1 VQDTQR
7 TYIQCFCII
16 QTQQLSLSRSG
27 DRSEKSIDKRVS
39 TTLSIQITYVRQTND
54 DRVVQHPRHLQ
65 RARDAPCFA
74 KQTRAVL
81 SLSWF
86 NTCSG
91 VVLSY
96 RVHTD
101 ALVHRRDDATPVP
114 PPGRGPRR
122 SQYVVAQPAYP
133 YESET
138 HLSEFR
144 SCCPEPVLVESAFIS
159 NGLEAVHHT
168 RVFAQH
174 HRN

>member
-1 VQDTQR
+1 MQDTQR

-74 KQTRAVL
+74 ETITRRPQPVLAFITTVLVEKLAAALSCDNIVYTRMLSSIAVMMPHQ
-81 SLSWF
+81 
-86 NTCSG
+86 C
-91 VVLSY
+91 
-96 RVHTD
+96 
-101 ALVHRRDDATPVP
+101 RRRGEAPDTPNAWL
-114 PPGRGPRR
+114 R
-122 SQYVVAQPAYP
+122 SQPTRM

-144 SCCPEPVLVESAFIS
+144 SCVS
-159 NGLEAVHHT
+159 
-168 RVFAQH
+168 
-174 HRN
+174 